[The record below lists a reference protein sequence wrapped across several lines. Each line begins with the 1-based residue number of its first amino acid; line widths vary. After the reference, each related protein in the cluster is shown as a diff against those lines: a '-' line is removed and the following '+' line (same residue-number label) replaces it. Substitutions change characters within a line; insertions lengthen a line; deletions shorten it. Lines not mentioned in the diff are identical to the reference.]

1 MLKPRTLSGAAAPRA
16 QLPGTSAQSST
27 ASCQEDCFIGR
38 NPGELWEIQAL
49 IGQGSYGKVYR
60 ATSRATSRLVAFKV
74 LPLEEDAIS
83 HEMLMELNSLRRC
96 DHPNIVRYHS
106 SYVFD
111 AQLWIAMEYCSVSA
125 LGIMRQ
131 SRQPLA
137 EAEVAAVCAEA
148 LRGLDYLHSVCRLIH
163 RDVKAGNILLT
174 EAGNVKLADFGV
186 AAQISGTLAKRS
198 TVIGSPMWMSPEM
211 IVDGSYD
218 FKTDIWSLGITAI
231 ELAQFN
237 PPHHNVSPPL
247 RVLFLIPQLPPP
259 TLEPAKLWSD
269 AFVHFIGRCLR
280 KDPSERPD
288 AAECLRFVL
297 DCTDGSS
304 GGSTGGSTGGA
315 TSRSAATCSSGSSGS
330 APELLP
336 PPLRIHG
343 IALERHMD
351 RYLQQRRG
359 GNVESAAS
367 SVVTV
372 ALEDTLPATIGLP
385 AEDTLP
391 AEDSLPAT
399 IRATASS
406 AAALAAACLTASS
419 GDAEDAEDILRS
431 FNRTTEFPRTL
442 PYAATTA
449 AAATAAAAH
458 AGAGSVGD
466 PACPT
471 LKVEPAGGAQPLG
484 VAWHASAHHSALPLS
499 PQPIGVAAQ
508 ACSGI
513 GAVVS
518 TSHAAFALT
527 SPVSASPFFSPA
539 LTLRAGV
546 SAGRSNVLPVPAS
559 LHASPHASPMFS
571 PRLTPAH
578 TGSSMSPMHSPALTP
593 VNCAVDGSTQAG
605 GTKCC
610 HAPSAHGLSRA
621 SSLRD
626 SICTTLR
633 RLTESE
639 KNNALSESAGSVT
652 WV

>member
-1 MLKPRTLSGAAAPRA
+1 MPPSKTSGAAAPRA
-16 QLPGTSAQSST
+16 QPPGNSAQSST
-27 ASCQEDCFIGR
+27 AACQEDCFVGR

-83 HEMLMELNSLRRC
+83 HELLMELNSLRRC

-131 SRQPLA
+131 SRQPFA
-137 EAEVAAVCAEA
+137 EVEVAAVCAEA

-269 AFVHFIGRCLR
+269 AFVHFISRCLR
-280 KDPSERPD
+280 KDPRERPD

-297 DCTDGSS
+297 DCTDGSTGGS
-304 GGSTGGSTGGA
+304 TSGSTGGSPGGSTGGSTGGA
-315 TSRSAATCSSGSSGS
+315 TSRSAATCSGGSRGS
-330 APELLP
+330 APDLLP
-336 PPLRIHG
+336 PSLRSHG
-343 IALERHMD
+343 IALERLMV

-359 GNVESAAS
+359 GNVESAAAN
-367 SVVTV
+367 VVTV
-372 ALEDTLPATIGLP
+372 ALENT
-385 AEDTLP
+385 
-391 AEDSLPAT
+391 LPAT

-431 FNRTTEFPRTL
+431 LNRTTEFPRTL

-471 LKVEPAGGAQPLG
+471 LKAEPAGGAQPLG
-484 VAWHASAHHSALPLS
+484 VAWHASAHHGALPLS

-546 SAGRSNVLPVPAS
+546 SAGRSNVLPVPAR
-559 LHASPHASPMFS
+559 LHASPMFS
-571 PRLTPAH
+571 PLFSPRLTPTH

-593 VNCAVDGSTQAG
+593 VDCAVDGSTQAG

-610 HAPSAHGLSRA
+610 HAPPANGLSRA

-639 KNNALSESAGSVT
+639 TNSALSESAGSVEHSVT

>member
-60 ATSRATSRLVAFKV
+60 ATSRATTRLVAFKV
-74 LPLEEDAIS
+74 LPLEEDPIS
-83 HEMLMELNSLRRC
+83 QEMLMELNSLRRC

-163 RDVKAGNILLT
+163 RDVKAANILLT
-174 EAGNVKLADFGV
+174 EAGKVKLADFGV
-186 AAQISGTLAKRS
+186 AAQISGALAKRS

-297 DCTDGSS
+297 DCTDGS
-304 GGSTGGSTGGA
+304 TGGSTGGT
-315 TSRSAATCSSGSSGS
+315 TSRSAATSSSGTRGS
-330 APELLP
+330 APESLP
-336 PPLRIHG
+336 PTLLSHG
-343 IALERHMD
+343 IALERLMSRH
-351 RYLQQRRG
+351 LQQRRSG
-359 GNVESAAS
+359 KVESAAA

-372 ALEDTLPATIGLP
+372 ALEDT
-385 AEDTLP
+385 
-391 AEDSLPAT
+391 LPAT

-406 AAALAAACLTASS
+406 AAALADAYLAASS
-419 GDAEDAEDILRS
+419 GDAEDAEDILGS
-431 FNRTTEFPRTL
+431 FKSTTEFPRTL

-449 AAATAAAAH
+449 AATTAAAAH
-458 AGAGSVGD
+458 AGAGSVGN

-471 LKVEPAGGAQPLG
+471 LNAEPARGAVNAESAGGAVNAEPAGGAVNAEPAGGTQPL
-484 VAWHASAHHSALPLS
+484 
-499 PQPIGVAAQ
+499 GVAAQ
-508 ACSGI
+508 ACSGT
-513 GAVVS
+513 GA
-518 TSHAAFALT
+518 TCTRPAAFALA

-546 SAGRSNVLPVPAS
+546 SAGRSNVPPVPAS

-578 TGSSMSPMHSPALTP
+578 TGSSMSPKYSPALTP
-593 VNCAVDGSTQAG
+593 VNRAVDCSTQLTSLTQAG

-610 HAPSAHGLSRA
+610 HAPPADGPSRA

-639 KNNALSESAGSVT
+639 TNSALSSGSAGSVT